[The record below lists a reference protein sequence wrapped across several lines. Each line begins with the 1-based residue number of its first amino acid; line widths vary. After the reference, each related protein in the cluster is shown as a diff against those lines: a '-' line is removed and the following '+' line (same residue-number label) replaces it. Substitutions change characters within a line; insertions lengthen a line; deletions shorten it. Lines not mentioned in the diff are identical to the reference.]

1 MIQLLLA
8 LVVVAILYFTVL
20 GGADKT
26 VDEAVD
32 ETAEALYQQTGGL
45 YQRQI
50 EKTKGLEQSMQQA
63 ADQKMQRIDRQINGD

>member
-8 LVVVAILYFTVL
+8 LVVVAILYFTLL
-20 GGADKT
+20 GGSDKT
-26 VDEAVD
+26 IDEAVD
-32 ETAEALYQQTGGL
+32 ETAEALYQQTHGV
-45 YQRQI
+45 YQQQI

>member
-63 ADQKMQRIDRQINGD
+63 ADQKMRRIDRQINGD

>member
-50 EKTKGLEQSMQQA
+50 EKTKGLEQTMQQA
-63 ADQKMQRIDRQINGD
+63 ADQKMQRIDQQINGH

>member
-8 LVVVAILYFTVL
+8 LVVVAILYFTLL
-20 GGADKT
+20 GGSDKT
-26 VDEAVD
+26 IDDAVD
-32 ETAEALYQQTGGL
+32 ETAEVL
-45 YQRQI
+45 YQRTHGVYQQQI

>member
-1 MIQLLLA
+1 MIQLLIALA
-8 LVVVAILYFTVL
+8 IVAVLYFTVL
-20 GGADKT
+20 GGDKT

-63 ADQKMQRIDRQINGD
+63 ADQKMQRIDRQINGN